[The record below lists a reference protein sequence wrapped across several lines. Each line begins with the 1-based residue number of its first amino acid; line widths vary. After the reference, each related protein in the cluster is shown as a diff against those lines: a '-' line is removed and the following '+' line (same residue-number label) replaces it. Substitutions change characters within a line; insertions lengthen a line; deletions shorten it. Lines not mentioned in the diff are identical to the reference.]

1 MKNNFTTEDART
13 DFNSEDNPIYQEE
26 EITSSNPMTELLT
39 IQSKL
44 DQLLLDQV
52 HKIRA
57 ELNTLERMLK

>member
-1 MKNNFTTEDART
+1 MKTDFTTEDART
-13 DFNSEDNPIYQEE
+13 DFNSEGESTYQEE
-26 EITSSNPMTELLT
+26 EITSSDPITELLA
-39 IQSKL
+39 IQSEL